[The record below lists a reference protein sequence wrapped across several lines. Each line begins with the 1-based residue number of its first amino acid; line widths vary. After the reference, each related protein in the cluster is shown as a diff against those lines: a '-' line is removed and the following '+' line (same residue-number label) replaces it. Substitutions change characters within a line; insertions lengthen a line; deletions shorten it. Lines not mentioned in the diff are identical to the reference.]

1 MAVPLDPFLADP
13 HAETWIRL
21 LLPGFGTS
29 RAEDLMVAHCP
40 RTLAEVDLVFGED
53 LVDRLGHRGR
63 VLIVDPP
70 ERALASCA

>member
-1 MAVPLDPFLADP
+1 
-13 HAETWIRL
+13 
-21 LLPGFGTS
+21 
-29 RAEDLMVAHCP
+29 MVAHCP